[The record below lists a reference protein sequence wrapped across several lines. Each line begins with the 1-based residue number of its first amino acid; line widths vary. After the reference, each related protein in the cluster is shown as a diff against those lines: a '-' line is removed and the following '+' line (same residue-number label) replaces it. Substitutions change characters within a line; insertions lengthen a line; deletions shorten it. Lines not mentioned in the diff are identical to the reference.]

1 MMLDRVDLKK
11 KLSKKDY
18 SKIMKDLGDRMGIA
32 QRAARD
38 AKRPIIIVFEGWR
51 GSHRSVVVN
60 DIKQYMDSRGFDV
73 YSTVAMDP
81 SLSKQPFFTFFW
93 KHLPADGNIALYHRS
108 WYYLKNSLDIK
119 PEHECCETCRKMN
132 FEHINAFEKVLTDD
146 NYIVLKYFLHI
157 SKEKQQKREEK
168 GEKTFGK
175 AWRKLNPAYDEM
187 GHYEE
192 YLEHYEKM
200 LHETNTP
207 NAPWLVVSAEDPEVA
222 KVDIFSDMVNRI
234 EKALEIG
241 PIITPEEI
249 RPNYNYDELSKYD
262 PNKEMDKQTYEKEL
276 IKYQTKLKM
285 LQVKML
291 CRGISAVIGLEG
303 WDAGGKGG
311 AIRRL
316 IAALDPLGYHV
327 HPIAAPN
334 AVERQYNHLWRF
346 WINLPDP
353 GNIAIFDR
361 TWYGRVM
368 VERIEGFA
376 QPGEWQRAYDEIN
389 DMESQWTDHG
399 MVVQKFWLHI
409 DQEEELRRFTERQDT
424 PSKQW
429 KITEEDWRNRAKWDQ
444 YEEAVNEMLVRTN
457 KPNAPWTVVEGNN
470 KYYARI
476 KVLKTV
482 CEAFEKRLK
491 QKD

>member
-1 MMLDRVDLKK
+1 MLELVDLKK

-18 SKIMKDLGDRMGIA
+18 SKIMKNLGERMGVA

-51 GSHRSVVVN
+51 GSRRGDIIN
-60 DIKQYMDSRGFDV
+60 EIKQYMDSRGFDV
-73 YSTVAMDP
+73 YSTVRMGADVA
-81 SLSKQPFFTFFW
+81 KQPFFTFFW
-93 KHLPADGNIALYHRS
+93 QNLPADGNIALYHRS

-119 PEHECCETCRKMN
+119 PSEEQSADSKHMTY
-132 FEHINAFEKVLTDD
+132 EHINAFEKVLTDD

-157 SKEKQQKREEK
+157 SEEKQNKRNEK
-168 GEKTFGK
+168 ADKTLGK
-175 AWRKLNPAYDEM
+175 AWRELNPAYDE
-187 GHYEE
+187 GGKYKEFEKRYEE
-192 YLEHYEKM
+192 M
-200 LHETNTP
+200 LQATNKP
-207 NAPWLVVSAEDPEVA
+207 NCPWLVVSAEDPDVA
-222 KVDIFSDMVNRI
+222 KVDVFTDMVMRI
-234 EKALEIG
+234 ESALAAG
-241 PIITPEEI
+241 PKVTPEEV
-249 RPNYNYDELSKYD
+249 RPNYKYDELSKYNPD
-262 PNKEMDKQTYEKEL
+262 QVMDKKTYEREL
-276 IKYQTKLKM
+276 EKYQEKLKM
-285 LQVKML
+285 LQIEMFQKGV
-291 CRGISAVIGLEG
+291 SAVIGFEG

-316 IAALDPLGYHV
+316 TAAMDPLGYHV

-346 WINLPDP
+346 WIHLPQA

-376 QPGEWQRAYDEIN
+376 QPGEWHRAFDEIN
-389 DMESQWTDHG
+389 DMEEQWTDHG
-399 MVVQKFWLHI
+399 MVLLKFWLHI
-409 DQEEELRRFTERQDT
+409 DQEEELRRFNERQNT

-429 KITEEDWRNRAKWDQ
+429 KITDEDWRNRAKWDQ

-491 QKD
+491 KKD